1 MDSCAVA
8 THLSEKGEALPLRG
22 EELNRAGIACPGSAK
37 QHRWYAV
44 HTFPRH
50 EKRIREHMGDRD
62 VDCFLPVY
70 QTVRRWRNG
79 CDSHVEAALFPGYL
93 FVRINPENRVRVLEV
108 PGVLSIVGAGREPSP
123 LPDSE
128 IEALREGLQHYTYEP
143 HAYLAVGQRVQ
154 IKAGPLAGW
163 TGILVRK
170 NGGLRV
176 VLALD
181 QIMQGVAVEVS
192 ANDIEITA
200 SILPCTGLS

>member
-1 MDSCAVA
+1 MDSGAVA
-8 THLSEKGEALPLRG
+8 THLSEKGEALSFRR
-22 EELNRAGIACPGSAK
+22 EESSGAGITHPASVQ

-70 QTVRRWRNG
+70 RMVRRWRNG
-79 CDSHVEAALFPGYL
+79 CEAQVELALFPGYL
-93 FVRINPENRVRVLEV
+93 FARINPENRVRVLEV
-108 PGVLSIVGAGREPSP
+108 PGVLAIVGAGREPSP

-128 IEALREGLQHYTYEP
+128 IEALREGLRHYNYEP

-181 QIMQGVAVEVS
+181 QIMQGVAVEVN

-200 SILPCTGLS
+200 SVVPRAGLS